1 MAHYDKIDYMRF
13 LENEIEI
20 IKSRIQERGT
30 GHLHTCVS
38 VLEGRVRE
46 IEEEVKEMIGN
57 Y

>member
-13 LENEIEI
+13 LENEIKI

-46 IEEEVKEMIGN
+46 IEEEVKKN
-57 Y
+57 K

>member
-13 LENEIEI
+13 LENEIKI
-20 IKSRIQERGT
+20 IKSRIRERGT

-38 VLEGRVRE
+38 VLEDRVRE
-46 IEEEVKEMIGN
+46 IEEEAKEMIGN